1 MIQAILPFKGL
12 RKPAAGLVG
21 LTVTL
26 LLALPAYGAP
36 VCLTLRP
43 AAVVDRE
50 TVCLGDIA
58 ALSGGSQS
66 RSGELAKTVVART
79 LMPGQIRFVDLDY
92 IRIRLKQTG
101 FDPGAMTFQG
111 PRTVRI
117 TRRAASLP
125 AKEIRR
131 AVKAAILS
139 RMPWKEEDV
148 TIHDIRFD
156 DSMALPTGR
165 LTYRIEPTPH
175 EEYIGRTI
183 LGLRLFVDGRPV
195 RKLWVNATITVMAKV
210 VTVIRPLG
218 RYQHIQPADLALER
232 RDLTKLP
239 ADTVRNLENAV
250 GNRTTRMIYPHTVL
264 ESSMM
269 TAPPLVRRGDIVK
282 IIARSGPM
290 TITAT
295 GLAKQQGSKGQMVH
309 VANTDSRRVI
319 TARVTGPGTVE
330 VDF

>member
-1 MIQAILPFKGL
+1 MIQAILPFKRL
-12 RKPAAGLVG
+12 RKPATILIG

-26 LLALPAYGAP
+26 LLALPAYCAP
-36 VCLTLRP
+36 VRLTLKT

-50 TVCLGDIA
+50 TVHLGDIA
-58 ALSGGSQS
+58 ALHGGTQR
-66 RSGELAKTVVART
+66 RSKRLAETVVARS

-101 FDPGAMTFQG
+101 FDPDAMTFQG
-111 PRTVRI
+111 PREVRI
-117 TRRAASLP
+117 TRRAARLP
-125 AKEIRR
+125 ASQIRR
-131 AVKAAILS
+131 AVETAIRS
-139 RMPWKEEDV
+139 RMPWKNNDV
-148 TIHDIRFD
+148 TIGDITFD
-156 DSMALPTGR
+156 DNIALPSGR

-175 EEYIGRTI
+175 EDYIGRTI
-183 LGLRLFVDGRPV
+183 LGLRLFVDGKPV
-195 RKLWVNATITVMAKV
+195 RKLWVKATITVMAKV

-218 RYQHIQPADLALER
+218 KYQHIQPADLAMER

-239 ADTVRNLENAV
+239 ADTVLSLKDAV

-264 ESSMM
+264 ESKMM
-269 TAPPLVRRGDIVK
+269 TSPPLVRRGDIVK

-290 TITAT
+290 IITAT
-295 GLAKQQGSKGQMVH
+295 GLAKQQGSKGEMVH